1 MSNTFNVS
9 GEDLARMMQLVQ
21 ALQAV
26 GAAKATEAAA
36 TPAAGCS
43 QEEHRWQDVR
53 RRGDGSG
60 LAAGSSRGPGSS
72 TQGSGAREGR
82 RFERPRLA
90 GSSGDGAEGAGS
102 GGSGA
107 VYQLPFTAMTLNMPS
122 VFIGLMNPNTDAED
136 VAAAFLLH
144 WGVPGEIRVIVRLTR
159 KNSSHGRFLTRSRTV
174 SYDDEGVPY
183 AVTIRD
189 IRGVHE
195 YDYGKESYVQ
205 EKRGRDAAKG
215 DEEADARDWMALG
228 EEYDGQ
234 EYEPSGQVMAFVEL
248 HKWYSP
254 ACDPIRQ
261 SLLAGE
267 QAVLNVDP
275 DVTRGW
281 RFFKCVLGHKR
292 PSN

>member
-1 MSNTFNVS
+1 MSSSTFNVS
-9 GEDLARMMQLVQ
+9 GEELARVLEIMNAMHAIKSLNEGQES
-21 ALQAV
+21 
-26 GAAKATEAAA
+26 AKSPAAA
-36 TPAAGCS
+36 SAA
-43 QEEHRWQDVR
+43 EENRWHDVR
-53 RRGDGSG
+53 RRAVKG
-60 LAAGSSRGPGSS
+60 APPPPSSS
-72 TQGSGAREGR
+72 GR

-90 GSSGDGAEGAGS
+90 AGEGSAEATGAA
-102 GGSGA
+102 A
-107 VYQLPFTAMTLNMPS
+107 VNNHSSSAMYELPFTAMTLNMPS

-144 WGVPGEIRVIVRLTR
+144 WGVPASIRVIVRMTR
-159 KNSSHGRFLTRSRTV
+159 KGASHGRFLTRSRTV

-195 YDYGKESYVQ
+195 YDYGKETYVS
-205 EKRGRDAAKG
+205 EKRGGREG
-215 DEEADARDWMALG
+215 DDADARDWMTLG
-228 EEYDGQ
+228 EEYDGS
-234 EYEPSGQVMAFVEL
+234 EFEPSGQVMAFVEL

-261 SLLAGE
+261 SLLGGE
-267 QAVLNVDP
+267 QVVLNVDP
-275 DVTRGW
+275 DVTKGW